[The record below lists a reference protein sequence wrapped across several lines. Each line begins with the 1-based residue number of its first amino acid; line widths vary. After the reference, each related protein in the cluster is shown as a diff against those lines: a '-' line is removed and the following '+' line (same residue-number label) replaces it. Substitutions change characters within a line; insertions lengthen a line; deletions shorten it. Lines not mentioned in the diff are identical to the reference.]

1 MRYIL
6 QKVSIL
12 VEETDLVNAINFR
25 YREQMK
31 NYLKN
36 YPITHT
42 TIQLEDSKI
51 ELTIVDKPD
60 RFLDKLSKEDR
71 EGRLFLP
78 YWIYLWES
86 AIGLARHVSE
96 IGKTFSD
103 TYILEIGCGF
113 GLGGIVACQ
122 AGAKGVFT
130 DFEYDALLFAKH
142 NAQQNG
148 IDSAIFVQ
156 MDWNA
161 PCFHCKFDAILASDV
176 IYEEQNWEPI
186 LSLLQGL
193 LSDDGIAIFS
203 EPNRK
208 NADGFFKCI
217 RDNGFTYQ
225 KSTCSISLDQ
235 KTRSIN
241 IYAIKRV

>member
-1 MRYIL
+1 
-6 QKVSIL
+6 
-12 VEETDLVNAINFR
+12 
-25 YREQMK
+25 MK

-42 TIQLEDSKI
+42 TIQLRNREI
-51 ELTIVDKPD
+51 QLTIVDDPD
-60 RFLDKLSKEDR
+60 HFLDKLSREDS

-78 YWIYLWES
+78 YWIYMWES

-96 IGKTFSD
+96 IGETFSNQN
-103 TYILEIGCGF
+103 ILEIGCGF
-113 GLGGIVACQ
+113 GLGGIVASQ
-122 AGAKGVFT
+122 AGAKVIFT

-161 PCFHCKFDAILASDV
+161 PCFHSKFDVILASDV
-176 IYEEQNWEPI
+176 IYEEQNWKPI
-186 LSLLQGL
+186 LGLLQNL
-193 LSDDGIAIFS
+193 LAPQGIALFS

-208 NADGFFKCI
+208 NADGFFRCI
-217 RDNGFTYQ
+217 RKNGFTYQ
-225 KSTCSISLDQ
+225 KSTCSISLNQ
-235 KTRSIN
+235 KTTSIN
-241 IYAIKRV
+241 IYTIKRA